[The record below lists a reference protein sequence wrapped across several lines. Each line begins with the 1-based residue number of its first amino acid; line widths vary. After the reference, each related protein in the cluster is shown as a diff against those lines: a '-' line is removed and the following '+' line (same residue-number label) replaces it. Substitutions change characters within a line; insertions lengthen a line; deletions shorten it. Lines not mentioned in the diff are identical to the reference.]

1 MRPSFRQARIMA
13 ARRTWLGVGPKWAVV
28 TAAYF
33 VVALGTH
40 VWAYPRFAI
49 AQVPFA
55 ACLTVGA
62 LFVLAGAALYATSL
76 RALRRGLR
84 RGELVMRGPYAVM
97 RHPLYAS
104 GVLLIVPGVAL
115 ACCSWLLLPMPAVAY
130 VACRVVL
137 PAEENEL
144 LKRHGERFSRYM
156 QSTNALFPTRPQRL
170 HGRAAVTRRKD

>member
-1 MRPSFRQARIMA
+1 M
-13 ARRTWLGVGPKWAVV
+13 GVGLKWALP

-33 VVALGTH
+33 ILAVPAH
-40 VWAYPRFAI
+40 FIAYPKFVISQVSFATSL
-49 AQVPFA
+49 V
-55 ACLTVGA
+55 VGA
-62 LFVLAGAALYATSL
+62 LFVAAGVSMYLTALVSLRKGLRSGGLVTHRLYAI
-76 RALRRGLR
+76 
-84 RGELVMRGPYAVM
+84 M

-104 GVLLIVPGVAL
+104 SIFFIIPGVAL
-115 ACCSWLLLPMPAVAY
+115 AFRSWLLLPMPVVAY